1 MVYLKKITNYN
12 FTCYLS
18 TFGLN
23 CIYLE
28 GITMQMQG
36 ITIDFNDK
44 RTCGLLPDLC
54 LEWDSRYDEL
64 DDNQQLIDYWES
76 NLKKVTD
83 KTHNIVSGNIET
95 ESILYSA
102 DPYAIELIK
111 EVFKEIKM
119 DTIEYSTMTKC
130 DHCLDYDYLDEN
142 FKAKGHI

>member
-1 MVYLKKITNYN
+1 
-12 FTCYLS
+12 
-18 TFGLN
+18 
-23 CIYLE
+23 
-28 GITMQMQG
+28 MQMQG